1 MRYWTWQTD
10 FFAILDHF
18 SLFYLS
24 NNLKYQNFEKIK
36 KTPGDIIVLHKCTK
50 SHHHM
55 LYRSWEMERDEC
67 TCSCSFWTLLFYP
80 LNHPKNENFKKK
92 KTTTKEPGDV
102 IILHKCTKKYGLM
115 VYCSWDMARDR
126 CNCYFSIWPIFS
138 LFTPLKI
145 RWYTVPEKWCSTDDG
160 QQMDA
165 QTGGKSDT

>member
-1 MRYWTWQTD
+1 MRTINGNHIMYGSWDIERDRQI

-67 TCSCSFWTLLFYP
+67 PCSCSFWTLLFYP

-102 IILHKCTKKYGLM
+102 IILHKCTKNMGL
-115 VYCSWDMARDR
+115 
-126 CNCYFSIWPIFS
+126 
-138 LFTPLKI
+138 
-145 RWYTVPEKWCSTDDG
+145 WYTVLEIWRVTDVIVIFQFG
-160 QQMDA
+160 LFFPFLLP
-165 QTGGKSDT
+165 